1 MKRIELKIVS
11 IVFLTMFL
19 FMSTQIPV
27 FAVDTDTTVKIPV
40 EQVFNSKNTDA
51 SDEFMYAL
59 ITDQS
64 DAPMPDGSRNQQY
77 VWNMKGNIA
86 AEITMNIRNAGQYH
100 YKICQITE
108 KKENYSYD
116 ERNYDITV
124 EAFYNADNQLK
135 VITVVEN
142 QDGEKVSEI
151 SFRNSYTWQ
160 GKDKSGPSLISEISK
175 SNSVKTGY
183 DSPIIGYFTLLLG
196 SLICLIV
203 MIRETQRKKKGDAQN
218 EAQ

>member
-11 IVFLTMFL
+11 IVLLTMFL

-27 FAVDTDTTVKIPV
+27 FAADTDTTVKIPV

-64 DAPMPDGSRNQQY
+64 GAPMPDGSSNQQY

-100 YKICQITE
+100 YKICQITQQ
-108 KKENYSYD
+108 KENYSYD

-142 QDGEKVSEI
+142 QDGEKVSGI
-151 SFRNSYTWQ
+151 SFKISYTWQ
-160 GKDKSGPSLISEISK
+160 GKDKSGLSLISEISK
-175 SNSVKTGY
+175 SNSVKTGD
-183 DSPIIGYFTLLLG
+183 DSPIMGYFTLLLG
-196 SLICLIV
+196 SLICLIA
-203 MIRETQRKKKGDAQN
+203 MIRENQRKKKGDAQN

>member
-1 MKRIELKIVS
+1 MKRIELKKVS
-11 IVFLTMFL
+11 IVFLTMLLFL
-19 FMSTQIPV
+19 SIQIPA
-27 FAVDTDTTVKIPV
+27 FAADTDTTVKIPV

-59 ITDQS
+59 LTDQS
-64 DAPMPDGSRNQQY
+64 DAPMPDGS
-77 VWNMKGNIA
+77 NMKGNIA

-142 QDGEKVSEI
+142 QDGEKVSGI
-151 SFRNSYTWQ
+151 SFKNSYTWQ
-160 GKDKSGPSLISEISK
+160 GKDKSGSSLISKISK
-175 SNSVKTGY
+175 SNSVKTGD
-183 DSPIIGYFTLLLG
+183 DSPIMGYFTLLLG
-196 SLICLIV
+196 SLVCLIAL
-203 MIRETQRKKKGDAQN
+203 IRENQRKKKGDAQN

>member
-1 MKRIELKIVS
+1 MKRIELKKVS
-11 IVFLTMFL
+11 IVFLTMLLFL
-19 FMSTQIPV
+19 SIQIPA
-27 FAVDTDTTVKIPV
+27 FAADTDTTVKIPV
-40 EQVFNSKNTDA
+40 EQVFDSKNTDA

-59 ITDQS
+59 LTDQS
-64 DAPMPDGSRNQQY
+64 DAPMPDGSSNRRY

-86 AEITMNIRNAGQYH
+86 TEITMNIRNAGQQH

-124 EAFYNADNQLK
+124 EAFYNADNRLK

-142 QDGEKVSEI
+142 QDGEKVSGI
-151 SFRNSYTWQ
+151 SFKNSYTWQ
-160 GKDKSGPSLISEISK
+160 GKDKSGPSLIAKTSN
-175 SNSVKTGY
+175 SNSVKTGD
-183 DSPIIGYFTLLLG
+183 DSPIMGYFTLLLG
-196 SLICLIV
+196 SLVCLIAL
-203 MIRETQRKKKGDAQN
+203 IRENQRKKKGDAQN

>member
-1 MKRIELKIVS
+1 MKRIVLKIVS

-19 FMSTQIPV
+19 FMNTQIPV
-27 FAVDTDTTVKIPV
+27 FAADTDTTVKIPV
-40 EQVFNSKNTDA
+40 EQVFNSENTDA

-64 DAPMPDGSRNQQY
+64 DAPMPDGSSNQQY

-108 KKENYSYD
+108 EKENYSYD

-142 QDGEKVSEI
+142 QDGEKVSGI
-151 SFRNSYTWQ
+151 SFKNSYTWQ

-175 SNSVKTGY
+175 SNSVKTG
-183 DSPIIGYFTLLLG
+183 DNSSIMGYFTLLLG
-196 SLICLIV
+196 SLICLIA
-203 MIRETQRKKKGDAQN
+203 MIRENQRKKKGDAQN

>member
-1 MKRIELKIVS
+1 MKRIELKKVS
-11 IVFLTMFL
+11 IVFLTMLLFL
-19 FMSTQIPV
+19 SIQIP
-27 FAVDTDTTVKIPV
+27 AYAADTDTTVKIPV

-51 SDEFMYAL
+51 SDEFMY
-59 ITDQS
+59 
-64 DAPMPDGSRNQQY
+64 
-77 VWNMKGNIA
+77 

-116 ERNYDITV
+116 ERKYDITV

-142 QDGEKVSEI
+142 QDGEKVSGI
-151 SFRNSYTWQ
+151 SFKNSYTWQ
-160 GKDKSGPSLISEISK
+160 GKDKSGPSLISKISK
-175 SNSVKTGY
+175 SNSVKTGD
-183 DSPIIGYFTLLLG
+183 DSPIMGYFTLLLG
-196 SLICLIV
+196 SLVCLIAL
-203 MIRETQRKKKGDAQN
+203 IRENQRKKKGDAQN

>member
-1 MKRIELKIVS
+1 MKRIVLKIVS

-19 FMSTQIPV
+19 FMNTQIPV
-27 FAVDTDTTVKIPV
+27 FAADTDTTVKIPV
-40 EQVFNSKNTDA
+40 EQVFNSENTDA

-64 DAPMPDGSRNQQY
+64 DAPMPDGSSNQQY

-108 KKENYSYD
+108 EKENYSYD

-142 QDGEKVSEI
+142 QDGEKVSGI
-151 SFRNSYTWQ
+151 SFKNSYTWQ

-175 SNSVKTGY
+175 SNSVKTG
-183 DSPIIGYFTLLLG
+183 DNSPIMGYFTLLLG
-196 SLICLIV
+196 SLICLIAI
-203 MIRETQRKKKGDAQN
+203 IRENQRKKKGDAQN

>member
-1 MKRIELKIVS
+1 
-11 IVFLTMFL
+11 
-19 FMSTQIPV
+19 
-27 FAVDTDTTVKIPV
+27 
-40 EQVFNSKNTDA
+40 
-51 SDEFMYAL
+51 MYAL
-59 ITDQS
+59 LTDQS
-64 DAPMPDGSRNQQY
+64 DAPMPDDSSNQRY

-86 AEITMNIRNAGQYH
+86 TEITMNIRNAGQYH

-142 QDGEKVSEI
+142 QDGEKVSGI
-151 SFRNSYTWQ
+151 SFKNSYTWQ
-160 GKDKSGPSLISEISK
+160 GKDKSGPSLISKISK
-175 SNSVKTGY
+175 SNSVKTGD
-183 DSPIIGYFTLLLG
+183 DSPIMGYFTLLLG
-196 SLICLIV
+196 SLVCLIAL
-203 MIRETQRKKKGDAQN
+203 IRENQRKKKGDAQN

>member
-11 IVFLTMFL
+11 IVSLTMFL
-19 FMSTQIPV
+19 FLNTQIPV
-27 FAVDTDTTVKIPV
+27 FAADTDTTVKIPV

-59 ITDQS
+59 LTDQS
-64 DAPMPDGSRNQQY
+64 DAPMPDGSSNQKY
-77 VWNMKGNIA
+77 VWNMKGSTA
-86 AEITMNIRNAGQYH
+86 AEITMNIRNASQYH

-142 QDGEKVSEI
+142 QDGEKVSGI
-151 SFRNSYTWQ
+151 SFKNSYTWQ
-160 GKDKSGPSLISEISK
+160 EKDKSGSSLLSKISK
-175 SNSVKTGY
+175 SNSVMTGY
-183 DSPIIGYFTLLLG
+183 DSHIMGYIILLLG
-196 SLICLIV
+196 SLICLIAI
-203 MIRETQRKKKGDAQN
+203 IREKHRKKKGDSQNDAQ
-218 EAQ
+218 

>member
-11 IVFLTMFL
+11 IVLLTMFL

-27 FAVDTDTTVKIPV
+27 FAADTTVKIPV

-64 DAPMPDGSRNQQY
+64 DAPMPDGSSNQQY

-86 AEITMNIRNAGQYH
+86 AEITMNIRNVGQYH

-108 KKENYSYD
+108 KKDNYSYD

-142 QDGEKVSEI
+142 QDGEKVSGI
-151 SFRNSYTWQ
+151 SFKNSYTWQ

-175 SNSVKTGY
+175 SNSVKTGD
-183 DSPIIGYFTLLLG
+183 DSPIMGYFTLLLG
-196 SLICLIV
+196 SLICLIA
-203 MIRETQRKKKGDAQN
+203 MIRENQRKKKGDAQN

>member
-19 FMSTQIPV
+19 FMNTQIPV
-27 FAVDTDTTVKIPV
+27 FAADTDTTVKIPV

-64 DAPMPDGSRNQQY
+64 DAPMPDGSSNQQY

-100 YKICQITE
+100 YKICQVTE
-108 KKENYSYD
+108 RKENYSYD
-116 ERNYDITV
+116 DRNYDITV

-142 QDGEKVSEI
+142 QDGEKVSGI
-151 SFRNSYTWQ
+151 SFKNSYTWQ
-160 GKDKSGPSLISEISK
+160 GKDKSGSMISEISK
-175 SNSVKTGY
+175 SNSVKTGD
-183 DSPIIGYFTLLLG
+183 DSPIMGYFTLLLG
-196 SLICLIV
+196 SLISLIA
-203 MIRETQRKKKGDAQN
+203 MIRENQRKKKGDAQN